1 MSGNQPLRRSAL
13 GRVFVTHPERS
24 AGLTWR
30 EVSRGGTCGKSR
42 GTAHIWVLLSASA
55 GISEEPLPFPRR
67 GRPLARPNPG
77 EGPRAGWFCCAA
89 CRAGRFQRE
98 ASLLAREQSGRGG
111 WVLQQCGIVES
122 CEISIQGMS
131 MPVPTPCST
140 GTALTVQAGEG
151 RCQYNLSCAEAC
163 TSYGTRLRLYKT
175 WMSPSESPNRATGV
189 PGKLCSRQFPPFN
202 HPCG

>member
-13 GRVFVTHPERS
+13 GRVFVPHPERS

-67 GRPLARPNPG
+67 GMPLARPNPG
-77 EGPRAGWFCCAA
+77 EGPRAGCFCCAA
-89 CRAGRFQRE
+89 YCAGRSQRE
-98 ASLLAREQSGRGG
+98 ASLLAREQSGREG

-122 CEISIQGMS
+122 CEISIQVRS
-131 MPVPTPCST
+131 RPVPTPCST
-140 GTALTVQAGEG
+140 GTDSTVQAGEG
-151 RCQYNLSCAEAC
+151 RCQYNLSCADASC
-163 TSYGTRLRLYKT
+163 VCGRRGLAAHLSRVA
-175 WMSPSESPNRATGV
+175 MSPATSWRYFSAV
-189 PGKLCSRQFPPFN
+189 TTASSASVAVMR
-202 HPCG
+202 